1 MGGEPNDIPPSGL
14 IPSGMPNGT
23 GHIEARVNAL
33 DKDVALANR
42 EIVIVKGEVA
52 EVRKDV
58 SEVKENIASLASNQT
73 QGFSEIK
80 AAIGTAKAEDS
91 VRRGTVSLST
101 IGWAVGTAVS
111 VCGLLGTPAV
121 ILINHQ
127 DRADITSLRGTIRML
142 NDRLRQERE
151 IIQSIKPETPDY
163 RDIDME

>member
-1 MGGEPNDIPPSGL
+1 MGGEPNDIPPAGL

-23 GHIEARVNAL
+23 GQIEARVNAL

-127 DRADITSLRGTIRML
+127 DRAAIADIRADIRIQEL
-142 NDRLRQERE
+142 TNRAIWEVQRARQPE
-151 IIQSIKPETPDY
+151 IGPYPFGE
-163 RDIDME
+163 